1 MRWIIRPIVKIC
13 PQKKNK
19 MTITAKEVQ
28 DLRKMSGAGMMECK
42 SALNEANGD
51 LNEAFKLLREKGI
64 AKAEKKSGRTANE
77 GLIGIRHENSA
88 AAIVEINSE
97 TDFVSRNNEF
107 QELVNSVLK
116 IAIDSKG
123 DDQTIDSCKD
133 LISDAVGRIGENI
146 VFKRVSYLEGNVFT
160 YMHNKISDGLG
171 KIGVVLKLNDIEKDI
186 HDIGKNLCM
195 HIAASSPLSIDENDL
210 DENFLSN
217 EREII
222 TNQLNDSGKPE
233 NIIEKMLHGK
243 MNKVLE
249 EVTLLKQKFVLD
261 QSLSVE
267 KHLEIESEK
276 LKEQL
281 VIEDFVRYELGN

>member
-1 MRWIIRPIVKIC
+1 
-13 PQKKNK
+13 

-195 HIAASSPLSIDENDL
+195 HIAASSPLSIGENDL

-222 TNQLNDSGKPE
+222 INQLKDSGKPE

>member
-77 GLIGIRHENSA
+77 GLIGIRHENNA

-116 IAIDSKG
+116 IAIGSKG

-186 HDIGKNLCM
+186 NDIGKNLCM

-222 TNQLNDSGKPE
+222 TNQLKDSGKPE

>member
-1 MRWIIRPIVKIC
+1 
-13 PQKKNK
+13 

-222 TNQLNDSGKPE
+222 TNQLKDSGKPE

>member
-1 MRWIIRPIVKIC
+1 
-13 PQKKNK
+13 

>member
-1 MRWIIRPIVKIC
+1 
-13 PQKKNK
+13 

-222 TNQLNDSGKPE
+222 INQLKDSGKPE